1 MPVFH
6 IKKPLSIH
14 VFLILLALLQSVT
27 FFALEQM
34 ESYVDNKWLKFLMY
48 FSVTIAV
55 FYTFF
60 IVIGFDQTF

>member
-1 MPVFH
+1 MPLVNL
-6 IKKPLSIH
+6 KKPMNIH
-14 VFLILLALLQSVT
+14 VFLILLAFLQSVT

-48 FSVTIAV
+48 FLVTIAV

-60 IVIGFDQTF
+60 LVIGFDQTF